1 MNVQQLAQVVEGL
14 KARDALPC
22 QLSAEDW
29 KALVSYLAA
38 RTVRPGDPLMR
49 EGDDQR
55 ELFILADGELEV
67 RAQGHT
73 IATLRPGSVCGEG
86 SFFSG
91 EPRSATVIAARPS
104 LAYGLP
110 WDRFDELAR
119 KHPRLA
125 IDLLKGLAAVLAI
138 RMRHAV
144 LIGQFT

>member
-22 QLSAEDW
+22 HLAAEDW
-29 KALVSYLAA
+29 KALVPYLAA
-38 RTVRPGDPLMR
+38 RPVRSGEPLMR

-55 ELFILADGELEV
+55 ELFLLAEGELEV
-67 RAQGHT
+67 RAQGHA
-73 IATLRPGSVCGEG
+73 IASLKPGSVCGEG

-91 EPRSATVIAARPS
+91 EPRSATVVAARPS
-104 LAYGLP
+104 LAYGLQR
-110 WDRFDELAR
+110 DRFDELAR

-125 IDLLKGLAAVLAI
+125 IDLLQGLATVLAI

-144 LIGQFT
+144 LGGQFT